1 MLPLNSGHF
10 GACPKPKR
18 LLVPPPQVGKAKPV
32 NGASK
37 HLPTS
42 WPEIAAFHKVA
53 TGVLSSMLEKNKIE
67 GKGNDKNFR
76 GKANDEYKN
85 IE

>member
-1 MLPLNSGHF
+1 MPPLKVFLIPSS
-10 GACPKPKR
+10 
-18 LLVPPPQVGKAKPV
+18 QVGKAKPV
-32 NGASK
+32 NSASK

-53 TGVLSSMLEKNKIE
+53 TAVDKNKVE

-76 GKANDEYKN
+76 RKANDEYKN